1 MTRKPNWLIF
11 SFILTGTLIFHS
23 ALTLGQNFKASE
35 NEGWV
40 VSIEEAYELS
50 EKTNKP
56 ILANFTG
63 SDWCGWCKKMD
74 RDTYANPIIANY
86 INNNYHAVKMD
97 GEGSEPITYK
107 DYTFKLQQQGRTKYH
122 ELTAALMNG
131 KLSYPT
137 TVILNKEEKLLDRI
151 PGYLD
156 ARKMEMVLA
165 YFTRKERKPKKWAD
179 FVKNFKSN
187 IKE

>member
-1 MTRKPNWLIF
+1 MKKIIFIVLIAFGLNVTAQEKVNWVSFEKAVELNKKNPKPFLID
-11 SFILTGTLIFHS
+11 IYT
-23 ALTLGQNFKASE
+23 
-35 NEGWV
+35 
-40 VSIEEAYELS
+40 
-50 EKTNKP
+50 
-56 ILANFTG
+56 
-63 SDWCGWCKKMD
+63 DWCGWCKKMD

>member
-1 MTRKPNWLIF
+1 MKKIV
-11 SFILTGTLIFHS
+11 FILLIAFGLNIS
-23 ALTLGQNFKASE
+23 AQEKVNWVSFEKA
-35 NEGWV
+35 V
-40 VSIEEAYELS
+40 KL
-50 EKTNKP
+50 NKKNP
-56 ILANFTG
+56 KPFLIDIYT
-63 SDWCGWCKKMD
+63 DWCGWCKKMD
-74 RDTYANPIIANY
+74 RDTYANPVIADY
-86 INNNYHAVKMD
+86 INKNYHAVKMD

-107 DYTFKLQQQGRTKYH
+107 DYTFKFQQQGRAKYH

-131 KLSYPT
+131 RLSYPT

-187 IKE
+187 IKK